1 MLLIGLSEL
10 ALPRTNALPA
20 FTSDALSSKMLLQ
33 HLKATNASFF
43 SIFTRA
49 RGRGGAPKKPD
60 QVKLTK

>member
-1 MLLIGLSEL
+1 MLLIGLSAL

-20 FTSDALSSKMLLQ
+20 STSDALSSKMLLH

-49 RGRGGAPKKPD
+49 RGRGGAS
-60 QVKLTK
+60 L

>member
-20 FTSDALSSKMLLQ
+20 FTSDALSSKMPLH

-43 SIFTRA
+43 SIFTPA
-49 RGRGGAPKKPD
+49 RGRGGASKKPD
-60 QVKLTK
+60 QVELRK